1 MIFHRPLHRPA
12 INDRALSHCFNG
24 KLATELALQ
33 GAAGNIDPRASTV
46 LCRR

>member
-1 MIFHRPLHRPA
+1 MYSHRPLHRPA
-12 INDRALSHCFNG
+12 INDRALSHCLMA

-33 GAAGNIDPRASTV
+33 GAAGNIDPLPATV